1 MSTHVAS
8 DRSLAV
14 TVLVATHNRAPLLRQ
29 TLEALI
35 EQKTPKDLDWE
46 ILVVDNGSTDDTLE
60 VFRTMAMR
68 APGRFRYLFEPNLG
82 KSRALNAGIAVAR
95 GGVIA
100 LTDDDVS
107 PAADWVATA
116 ATVLDRRSVDGAG
129 GRILPRWEVEP
140 PSWLLGSRQLLGY
153 LAIMEFDKPAMLPV
167 PPERPPQVW
176 GANMVFRREA
186 LRALGGFD
194 TRLGP
199 VGGRR
204 FCEEDGDIV
213 RRMLTAGRAVAYDP
227 ALTVFH
233 RVPRARVKRAYFRRV
248 MWDMGE
254 GRALAAADPPPGP
267 HLIGVPRWRFRYVAR
282 LFAHSVVRIVRRRPR
297 AFEDMLECVLEAGTT
312 WGQMKRAILDRRA
325 RPPREDRAPER
336 PSPTTASPAG
346 RGPR

>member
-1 MSTHVAS
+1 M
-8 DRSLAV
+8 SLAV
-14 TVLVATHNRAPLLRQ
+14 TVIVATHNRASLLRQ

-35 EQKTPKDLDWE
+35 AQATPAGLGWE
-46 ILVVDNGSTDDTLE
+46 ILVVDNASTDDTLE
-60 VFRTMAMR
+60 VFRAVAMQ
-68 APGRFRYLFEPNLG
+68 APGRLRYAFEPRLG

-95 GGVIA
+95 GAVIA

-116 ATVLDRRSVDGAG
+116 ATVLDKRGVDGAG

-140 PSWLLGSRQLLGY
+140 PSWLLGSRQLLDY

-167 PPERPPQVW
+167 PPGRHPQVW

-213 RRMLTAGRAVAYDP
+213 RRMLKAGRPVAYDP

-233 RVPRARVKRAYFRRV
+233 RVPRARLKRAYFRRV

-254 GRALAAADPPPGP
+254 GRAFAEVDPPVGP
-267 HLIGVPRWRFRYVAR
+267 SLAGVPRWRFRYVAR
-282 LFAHSVVRIVRRRPR
+282 LFAHGAGRILRGRPG
-297 AFEDMLECVLEAGTT
+297 AFEDLLECVMEAGTT
-312 WGQMKRAILDRRA
+312 WGQVKRAVQ
-325 RPPREDRAPER
+325 ER
-336 PSPTTASPAG
+336 GDHGAAKRQNPTAASPAG

>member
-1 MSTHVAS
+1 M
-8 DRSLAV
+8 SLAV
-14 TVLVATHNRAPLLRQ
+14 TVIVATHNRAPLLGK

-35 EQKTPKDLDWE
+35 AQETPKHLGWE
-46 ILVVDNGSTDDTLE
+46 ILVVDNGSTDGTLE

-68 APGRFRYLFEPNLG
+68 APGRLRYLFEPTLG

-95 GGVIA
+95 GAVVA

-129 GRILPRWEVEP
+129 GRILPRWEAEP
-140 PSWLLGSRQLLGY
+140 PSWLLGSRQLLDY
-153 LAIMEFDKPAMLPV
+153 LAIMEHDEAAMLPV
-167 PPERPPQVW
+167 PPGRHPQVW

-186 LRALGGFD
+186 LVALGGFD
-194 TRLGP
+194 PRLGP

-213 RRMLTAGRAVAYDP
+213 RRMLASGRAVAYDP

-233 RVPRARVKRAYFRRV
+233 RVPRARLKRAYFRRV

-254 GRALAAADPPPGP
+254 GRAFATTEAPPGP
-267 HLIGVPRWRFRYVAR
+267 RVAGVPRWRIRYVAR
-282 LFAHSVVRIVRRRPR
+282 LLAQGAVRVIRRQPR
-297 AFEDMLECVLEAGTT
+297 AFEEALECVMEAGTT
-312 WGQMKRAILDRRA
+312 WGQVKRAVRERRE
-325 RPPREDRAPER
+325 REGTRREGA
-336 PSPTTASPAG
+336 ASPAG
-346 RGPR
+346 RGRRRGAGNG